1 MNPKASIFLALL
13 FAVVLLISSAVA
25 AETSKDEEKTKETNQ
40 VEEAQAM
47 ETEVSPE
54 KMDEAPMET
63 NQYGGG
69 GRCRYGC
76 CGGSGP
82 YGCSRCCSS
91 AAEAAEQEK
100 NQVNNPNGYGGGYG
114 GGGYGGGGYGG
125 GGYGG
130 RHRGG
135 GRGRGRCC
143 SNAEEAR
150 KKMENE
156 GKH

>member
-25 AETSKDEEKTKETNQ
+25 TETSKDEEKMNAAKETNQ
-40 VEEAQAM
+40 VEEADAM

-91 AAEAAEQEK
+91 AAEAADQEK
-100 NQVNNPNGYGGGYG
+100 NQVNNANGYGGYYRRG
-114 GGGYGGGGYGG
+114 GS
-125 GGYGG
+125 GG